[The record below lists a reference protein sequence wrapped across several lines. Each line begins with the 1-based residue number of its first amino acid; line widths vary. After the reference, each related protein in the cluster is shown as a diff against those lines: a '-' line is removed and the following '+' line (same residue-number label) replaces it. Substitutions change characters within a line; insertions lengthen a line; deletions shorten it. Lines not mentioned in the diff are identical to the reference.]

1 MKIWH
6 CKQEERELLGMAST
20 LIAYDSERAEQE
32 EQEFNGQQT
41 SEKVLLLERG
51 WQMYSTQILLE

>member
-1 MKIWH
+1 
-6 CKQEERELLGMAST
+6 MAST

-51 WQMYSTQILLE
+51 WQMYSAQILLE